1 MSYNQDYNIGNQ
13 SNDMHDVEMGIEENK
28 KGKTKTPSTGTPSFQ
43 HLRYLYLVGLML
55 VYS

>member
-28 KGKTKTPSTGTPSFQ
+28 KGKTKTPSTGTLFIPTFALFILTGFNVS
-43 HLRYLYLVGLML
+43 V
-55 VYS
+55 